1 MIDYVGQQQY
11 NKYNKSLFASGG
23 IGEMD
28 KQRQKDMK
36 KELSE
41 TAKKADKDLNIIL
54 ISMAIPLVLFIVF
67 GNAIMEFCKDKSVNI
82 WARFIPLMLIQF
94 GLAGFGC
101 VIIMLYRKEHF
112 RDYGLIK
119 PRFLQ
124 TAVMSAVVCIPAFI
138 FMLVNNEVDSYL
150 PLQGC
155 LHTREFL
162 SCTFPVNALGYAL
175 TTLVWGFFEGFN
187 YVVISQKINDRYP
200 GGSKYINYGAI
211 ACGII
216 CILIHGMI
224 GIDLYTLFEALT
236 TFILIYGMLM
246 IKEKTGNAWGC
257 ILIFIFFWNAI

>member
-1 MIDYVGQQQY
+1 
-11 NKYNKSLFASGG
+11 
-23 IGEMD
+23 MD
-28 KQRQKDMK
+28 KQRRKDMK

-67 GNAIMEFCKDKSVNI
+67 GNAIMEFCKDMSVNI

-138 FMLVNNEVDSYL
+138 FMLVNNEIDSYL

-257 ILIFIFFWNAI
+257 ILIFILFWNAI

>member
-1 MIDYVGQQQY
+1 
-11 NKYNKSLFASGG
+11 
-23 IGEMD
+23 MD

>member
-1 MIDYVGQQQY
+1 
-11 NKYNKSLFASGG
+11 
-23 IGEMD
+23 MD

-67 GNAIMEFCKDKSVNI
+67 GNAIMEFCKDISVNI

-138 FMLVNNEVDSYL
+138 FMLVNNEIDSYL

-257 ILIFIFFWNAI
+257 ILIFILFWNAI

>member
-1 MIDYVGQQQY
+1 
-11 NKYNKSLFASGG
+11 
-23 IGEMD
+23 MD
-28 KQRQKDMK
+28 KQRRKDMK

-67 GNAIMEFCKDKSVNI
+67 GNAIMEFCKDISINI

-112 RDYGLIK
+112 WDYGLIK

-138 FMLVNNEVDSYL
+138 FMLVNNEIDSYL

-187 YVVISQKINDRYP
+187 YVVISQKINDRYH

-224 GIDLYTLFEALT
+224 GIDLYTIFEALT

-257 ILIFIFFWNAI
+257 ILIFILFWNAI

>member
-1 MIDYVGQQQY
+1 
-11 NKYNKSLFASGG
+11 
-23 IGEMD
+23 MD
-28 KQRQKDMK
+28 KQLRKDMK
-36 KELSE
+36 KELPE

-67 GNAIMEFCKDKSVNI
+67 GNAIMEFCKDISVNI

-138 FMLVNNEVDSYL
+138 FMLVNNEIDSYL

-162 SCTFPVNALGYAL
+162 SCAFPVNALGYAL

-257 ILIFIFFWNAI
+257 ILIFILFWNAI

>member
-1 MIDYVGQQQY
+1 
-11 NKYNKSLFASGG
+11 
-23 IGEMD
+23 MD

-67 GNAIMEFCKDKSVNI
+67 GNAIMEFCKDISVNI

-94 GLAGFGC
+94 GLAGFGS

-138 FMLVNNEVDSYL
+138 FMLVNNEIDSYL

-257 ILIFIFFWNAI
+257 ILIFILFWNAI